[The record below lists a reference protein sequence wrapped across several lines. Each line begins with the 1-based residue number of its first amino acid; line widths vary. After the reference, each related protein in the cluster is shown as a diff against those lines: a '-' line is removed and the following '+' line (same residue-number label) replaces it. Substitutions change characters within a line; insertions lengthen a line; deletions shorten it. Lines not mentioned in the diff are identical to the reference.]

1 MLSILMYRNGVCDCG
16 AANAAD
22 AIAQSY
28 SSRLR
33 RTIVHPPQ
41 PSQITY
47 STYMHTMSYLYCSS
61 SYLKLV
67 TVMNPSI
74 SRTPKFNENFG
85 GFLELSPLT
94 LPLTLLLAV
103 VVMVVVVVV
112 VLSWL
117 AFMRTVMARQRR
129 DRSPASQQLR

>member
-1 MLSILMYRNGVCDCG
+1 MYRNGVCDCG

-33 RTIVHPPQ
+33 RTIVHLPQ
-41 PSQITY
+41 PSQIPY

-85 GFLELSPLT
+85 GFLELSPL
-94 LPLTLLLAV
+94 PLV
-103 VVMVVVVVV
+103 VVVVVV

-129 DRSPASQQLR
+129 DRSPATQQLR